1 VNGAA
6 WVAGGAEAVHVH
18 RVRRVSER
26 LPAVPLLLRARDQE
40 QNVRPDRQPVRGV
53 VVVVVGGGGE
63 EEEKQSRRQLE
74 SGTGETG
81 DRVTAATGSIPHI
94 TNFAL

>member
-1 VNGAA
+1 MNGAA
-6 WVAGGAEAVHVH
+6 SVAGGAEAVHVH

-53 VVVVVGGGGE
+53 VVGGGG

-81 DRVTAATGSIPHI
+81 DRVMTATTGSIPHI

>member
-1 VNGAA
+1 MNGAA

-53 VVVVVGGGGE
+53 VVGGGG